1 MSKEQKNPYNSDC
14 IQALLDMKKAL
25 FECDLRLTDIDD
37 ILAEIMK
44 QDSALRTSA
53 DNIMHSHK
61 YPDKSIKHVQSATY
75 NECPERFELSEPETK
90 LYDLMERIQDPVTGY
105 VSIVKSIFVD
115 VLHFT
120 QNERKDF
127 QKMLNHLTETG
138 FVTPIRP
145 YKVGSKKP
153 LVYKINRG
161 VTWIGKRDKTESK
174 QVKMNGFKQK
184 YKRMPLPTILPNGKS
199 VSTGTLELIQE
210 EVSTDQNADPI
221 NNTAEPYNGS
231 APQDN
236 SKRDTRK
243 NQVNSNMPKNS
254 NLLTPEEELMF
265 SGTLQEGDRDRI

>member
-174 QVKMNGFKQK
+174 QVKINGFKQK
-184 YKRMPLPTILPNGKS
+184 YKRMPLPTVLPNGKS

-210 EVSTDQNADPI
+210 EVSTDQSTDLKEESIAQDSTYQD
-221 NNTAEPYNGS
+221 NNNKQTAE
-231 APQDN
+231 
-236 SKRDTRK
+236 
-243 NQVNSNMPKNS
+243 NQESW
-254 NLLTPEEELMF
+254 EDF
-265 SGTLQEGDRDRI
+265 SISDDHDDLPFN

>member
-1 MSKEQKNPYNSDC
+1 
-14 IQALLDMKKAL
+14 
-25 FECDLRLTDIDD
+25 
-37 ILAEIMK
+37 
-44 QDSALRTSA
+44 
-53 DNIMHSHK
+53 
-61 YPDKSIKHVQSATY
+61 
-75 NECPERFELSEPETK
+75 
-90 LYDLMERIQDPVTGY
+90 MERIQDPVTGY

-120 QNERKDF
+120 QNERKDV

-210 EVSTDQNADPI
+210 IEVSTDQSTDLKEESIAQDSTYQD
-221 NNTAEPYNGS
+221 NNNKQTAE
-231 APQDN
+231 
-236 SKRDTRK
+236 
-243 NQVNSNMPKNS
+243 NQESW
-254 NLLTPEEELMF
+254 EDF
-265 SGTLQEGDRDRI
+265 SIPRRPAF